1 MTDVLT
7 RPASRPSPPARP
19 GALVV
24 AAPAAAV
31 AAAGAGLLA
40 IAVFVLLAW
49 SADARSG
56 SGTPA
61 ALRAA
66 GQVWLTAHGTPV
78 RVPGGVFALLPLGLS
93 ALPVVLLARAGA
105 GVARAH
111 PPTTVRLL
119 ATTVAGAAVP
129 YAVVAAVL
137 AVASRTPGVRPAPL
151 AAAGCAGLL
160 AAVAVGVG
168 AGRSSQPVQALLR
181 RVPPPAWRALR
192 GSAAGAGVVL
202 TGGAVV
208 VAAGLAWHLL
218 RAASTAESMGPGLIG
233 GAVLLVLQLA
243 LVPTAKPGP
252 STYAAPQ
259 STAVGASASCTSSTA
274 PPLSPGPID
283 SAVE

>member
-66 GQVWLTAHGTPV
+66 AQVWLAAHGTPV

-93 ALPVVLLARAGA
+93 ALPVVLLAGTGVAPSGPPTGRAGA
-105 GVARAH
+105 ARQRGRGGRRAD
-111 PPTTVRLL
+111 RRRCRAAL
-119 ATTVAGAAVP
+119 ARPVGGPDGA
-129 YAVVAAVL
+129 
-137 AVASRTPGVRPAPL
+137 TPGLAGTTGRPPRRPRRRHAARRNRQRQAEPL
-151 AAAGCAGLL
+151 APGCLPPSRSAW
-160 AAVAVGVG
+160 VP
-168 AGRSSQPVQALLR
+168 AGRPSQSR
-181 RVPPPAWRALR
+181 RCSV
-192 GSAAGAGVVL
+192 GSP
-202 TGGAVV
+202 
-208 VAAGLAWHLL
+208 H
-218 RAASTAESMGPGLIG
+218 RPGERC
-233 GAVLLVLQLA
+233 A
-243 LVPTAKPGP
+243 
-252 STYAAPQ
+252 AAP
-259 STAVGASASCTSSTA
+259 
-274 PPLSPGPID
+274 PDSPGT
-283 SAVE
+283 